1 MRSDWWCV
9 ADTTPIQERKTTMGE
24 MKPYQK
30 RFVIEYREL
39 DERIRKLGDMLRR
52 WNAGTLDFTPSC
64 PHELLSRQLNH
75 MNEYRLI
82 LEERAKIEDID
93 LGTAE
98 VDCPGDVSDGHH
110 TFNELY
116 RYRMLYNAAFL
127 NTYSN
132 PEVRMM
138 SDGNH
143 SVIVRNVGKSRL
155 HHDGTEPFGG
165 GWFIVWAELDGRL
178 VSNHYELEHWDLFDI
193 PEYATAPEWD
203 GSTPEQEADALEA
216 WLMRRWDGHVD

>member
-1 MRSDWWCV
+1 
-9 ADTTPIQERKTTMGE
+9 MGE

-52 WNAGTLDFTPSC
+52 WDAGELDFTPSC
-64 PHELLSRQLNH
+64 PYELLSRQLNH

-82 LEERAKIEDID
+82 LEERAKIEGID
-93 LGTAE
+93 LGTAD
-98 VDCPGDVSDGHH
+98 VDYPGDMSDGYH

-138 SDGNH
+138 SDGNR

-165 GWFIVWAELDGRL
+165 GWFVVWVTLPDGS
-178 VSNHYELEHWDLFDI
+178 VTFNHYPMEYWDLFNAD
-193 PEYATAPEWD
+193 EYDTAPEWD
-203 GSTPEQEADALEA
+203 GSTPEQEGDMLEA
-216 WLMRRWDGHVD
+216 WLRSAE

>member
-1 MRSDWWCV
+1 M
-9 ADTTPIQERKTTMGE
+9 TEL
-24 MKPYQK
+24 KPYQQ
-30 RFVIEYREL
+30 RFIIEYRQLADRCEKLRNML
-39 DERIRKLGDMLRR
+39 DR

-64 PHELLSRQLNH
+64 PYELLSRQLDH
-75 MNEYRLI
+75 MNEYRII
-82 LEERAKIEDID
+82 LEERAKIEGID

-127 NTYSN
+127 NMYSS
-132 PEVRMM
+132 PAVRMM
-138 SDGNH
+138 SDGNR

-165 GWFIVWAELDGRL
+165 GWFVVWVELDGKL

-216 WLMRRWDGHVD
+216 WIMRRRDGHAE

>member
-1 MRSDWWCV
+1 
-9 ADTTPIQERKTTMGE
+9 MGE
-24 MKPYQK
+24 LKPYQK

-52 WNAGTLDFTPSC
+52 WDAGELDFTSSC
-64 PHELLSRQLNH
+64 PYELLSRQLNH

-82 LEERAKIEDID
+82 LEERAKIEGID
-93 LGTAE
+93 LGTAD
-98 VDCPGDVSDGHH
+98 VDYPGDMSDGHH

-138 SDGNH
+138 SDGNR

-165 GWFIVWAELDGRL
+165 GWFVVWVTLPDGS
-178 VSNHYELEHWDLFDI
+178 VTFNHYPMEYWDLFNAD
-193 PEYATAPEWD
+193 EYDTAPEWD
-203 GSTPEQEADALEA
+203 GSTPEQEGDMLET
-216 WLMRRWDGHVD
+216 WLRSAE